1 MLNLQED
8 FVPKS
13 TFSVRRSNIGINPYL
28 VQGRE
33 ALHLNYKSLA
43 DFICFAAAAF
53 LVHSLDWQVQIERA
67 DTSQS
72 GLLSEA
78 DFSSD
83 PIKYK
88 DESTQSRT

>member
-1 MLNLQED
+1 MYQKVL
-8 FVPKS
+8 
-13 TFSVRRSNIGINPYL
+13 FSVRRSKIGINPNL

-33 ALHLNYKSLA
+33 ALHLNYKSREY
-43 DFICFAAAAF
+43 FICFAAAAF
-53 LVHSLDWQVQIERA
+53 LVHSLDWQVQIEKA

-78 DFSSD
+78 DFLSD